1 MDQSHNLTT
10 HNTWFLDFTTWI
22 SGEYRT
28 CVDLKQDYKIATK
41 TIAHRLEKV
50 LEHDSVHPTQTD
62 YLLKKH
68 LRYCL
73 NADAEAL
80 LHKVKFEDKKI
91 WLIVNKPSACSVLLW
106 AY

>member
-1 MDQSHNLTT
+1 MIQ
-10 HNTWFLDFTTWI
+10 FI
-22 SGEYRT
+22 Q
-28 CVDLKQDYKIATK
+28 LKQITSG
-41 TIAHRLEKV
+41 L
-50 LEHDSVHPTQTD
+50 PP
-62 YLLKKH
+62 KKN